1 MTYCRPE
8 KYNVLIDASIVTE
21 TRGRDS
27 SKKANHK
34 PQYRKEGKHE
44 SRQWDGKKGKGGRGG
59 ILCIVGGG
67 LGRASRAFLGH
78 SRVEGGER
86 GRDVRGNCWRND
98 GGNKTRQTGGRKKE
112 TVWAGNEI
120 ASELS
125 PGKSIFLHSC
135 GRQKGS
141 CGGSGV
147 NGPPVP
153 CLHIQSRRP
162 IGGVTDGGG
171 GRRRGRA
178 CPGHWVRKRGTFLG
192 CEAR

>member
-78 SRVEGGER
+78 SRVEGGGER
-86 GRDVRGNCWRND
+86 GRDVRGNCWRPVYEVEPSRLTRVREKEGVEEKD
-98 GGNKTRQTGGRKKE
+98 GR
-112 TVWAGNEI
+112 
-120 ASELS
+120 
-125 PGKSIFLHSC
+125 
-135 GRQKGS
+135 
-141 CGGSGV
+141 
-147 NGPPVP
+147 
-153 CLHIQSRRP
+153 
-162 IGGVTDGGG
+162 
-171 GRRRGRA
+171 
-178 CPGHWVRKRGTFLG
+178 LG
-192 CEAR
+192 